1 MVVMGLFHRT
11 MPSLSSLSSCFQA
24 GVDDIVLDL
33 EEETEERELT
43 LSAEPFW
50 KRIEMR
56 LTLETIN
63 HACYV
68 KK

>member
-1 MVVMGLFHRT
+1 

-24 GVDDIVLDL
+24 GVDDDEDGIVLDL